1 MGSYE
6 LEWLTF
12 IVRWLH
18 VIVGAVWIGTSFYL
32 FSWENKFNRK
42 ALKEGIEGN
51 FWTIQGGDFYYVEK
65 LKQAPRNLPEEL
77 HWFKYEAYLTWVT
90 GFSLLCIIFYISPSR
105 VLINPDAVYVSSTGG
120 VIISIA
126 SLVTS
131 WIIYNLYCKTR
142 FAENLPLS
150 AALGIVA
157 VATLAYFFSTVFTG
171 RATFLHVGAV
181 MGTIMS
187 ANVFFIIIP
196 WHKALIRAIKNNNS
210 IDALYE
216 NHPGIRS
223 DHNHYMA
230 LPVFL
235 IMLSG
240 HLPVAFNHPYSWVIL
255 AAMAL
260 AAGFIKHFHTKLQ
273 QRKPSFVYLA
283 IAIVLFMG
291 VVFASQP
298 SLYEKDRCS
307 GPISF
312 DQVYSMVSNRCSSC
326 HSAIPSDRSLQN
338 PPNGVAFDTPQQ
350 IFLMRDRIIERTV
363 NTQTMPPANKTG
375 MIPKE
380 RELLECW
387 VKNGASVN

>member
-1 MGSYE
+1 MGPYE
-6 LEWLTF
+6 LEWLTI

-18 VIVGAVWIGTSFYL
+18 VIIGAVWIGTSFYL

-90 GFSLLCIIFYISPSR
+90 GFSLLCIIFYINPSY
-105 VLINPDAVYVSSTGG
+105 VLVKPDATHVSGTMG
-120 VIISIA
+120 VMISIGSLA
-126 SLVTS
+126 SS
-131 WIIYNLYCKTR
+131 WLIYNLYCKTQL
-142 FAENLPLS
+142 AENLPVS

-157 VATLAYFFSTVFTG
+157 VAALAYFFSSIFTG
-171 RATFLHVGAV
+171 RAAFLHVGAV

-196 WHKALIRAIKNNNS
+196 WHKALIRAIKANEP

-216 NHPGIRS
+216 KHPGVRS

-230 LPVFL
+230 LPVFF

-240 HLPVAFNHPYSWVIL
+240 HLPVAFSHLYSWVIL
-255 AAMAL
+255 ALIVL
-260 AAGFIKHFHTKLQ
+260 AAGFIKHFHTKFQ
-273 QRKPSFVYLA
+273 QRQPSFVYLA
-283 IAIVLFMG
+283 ISIVLFIG
-291 VVFASQP
+291 VVFASRP
-298 SLYEKDRCS
+298 SLHEYDSCS
-307 GPISF
+307 GSISF
-312 DQVYSMVSNRCSSC
+312 DQVYNTISNRCSSC
-326 HSAIPSDRSLQN
+326 HSTTPSDSSFLS
-338 PPNGVAFDTPQQ
+338 PPNEIVFDTPQQ
-350 IFLMRDRIIERTV
+350 ILLMRHRIVERAV

-375 MIPKE
+375 MVPEE
-380 RELLECW
+380 RELLKCW
-387 VKNGASVN
+387 VENGARVD